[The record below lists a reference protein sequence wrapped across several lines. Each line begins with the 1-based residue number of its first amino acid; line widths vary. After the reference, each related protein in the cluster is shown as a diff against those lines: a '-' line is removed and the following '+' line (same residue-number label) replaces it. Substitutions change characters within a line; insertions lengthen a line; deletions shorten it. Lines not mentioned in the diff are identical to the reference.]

1 MKKLIALLLAACL
14 ILGLCACGKTNVE
27 TPPVEENPTPSQP
40 AATDPAPTEP
50 DPTEP
55 EATEPPETQPTEPD
69 LSDFELAQ
77 SCIDLSV
84 EELYAL
90 IGEPESSDYAP
101 SCLNP
106 DVGED
111 GNLYYDGFIV
121 YTYREG
127 DVETVS
133 YVEEIE

>member
-1 MKKLIALLLAACL
+1 MKKLLALLLAAVL
-14 ILGLCACGKTNVE
+14 VLGLVACGKTNVE
-27 TPPVEENPTPSQP
+27 APDVADPTKP
-40 AATDPAPTEP
+40 AATDPA
-50 DPTEP
+50 PTEP
-55 EATEPPETQPTEPD
+55 EATEPPETQPTDSEM
-69 LSDFELAQ
+69 SDFELAMT
-77 SCIDLSV
+77 CLDLPV
-84 EELYAL
+84 EDLYAL

-133 YVEEIE
+133 YVEETA